1 MSDITPY
8 YSFRSELLPQQNRR
22 EQPGM
27 YQGVMFTIDPAHLE
41 GIIGKIESWFADRD
55 EITLIDY
62 GLSDKQGTGVI
73 ILEWTDYEIDPL
85 FLAILRDEELVID
98 YVVYNRPEDM

>member
-1 MSDITPY
+1 MADIIP
-8 YSFRSELLPQQNRR
+8 YSFRSDLLPRQNRR

-27 YQGVMFTIDPAHLE
+27 YQGVMFTINPEHLE
-41 GIIGKIESWFADRD
+41 GIIGKIESWFTDRD
-55 EITLIDY
+55 EITLVDH
-62 GLSDKQGTGVI
+62 GMSDKQGTGVI

-85 FLAILRDEELVID
+85 FLAILRDDELVID

>member
-1 MSDITPY
+1 MADITPY
-8 YSFRSELLPQQNRR
+8 YSFSTDILPRQNRR
-22 EQPGM
+22 EQPGI

-41 GIIGKIESWFADRD
+41 GIIGKIESWFQDRD
-55 EITLIDY
+55 EISLIDF
-62 GLSDKQGTGVI
+62 GLSDKQETGVI

-98 YVVYNRPEDM
+98 FTIYNRPEDM

>member
-1 MSDITPY
+1 MADITPY
-8 YSFRSELLPQQNRR
+8 YSFNTDILPRQNRR

-41 GIIGKIESWFADRD
+41 GIIGKIESWFTDRD

-85 FLAILRDEELVID
+85 FLAILRDEELVTD